1 MVSRRLALLLVAA
14 FAIVFNFLLPQFA
27 SGQIPRRPPTLQ
39 EMTQPEA
46 TAPEGA
52 LAGPEAQFIA
62 TTAERIDRDHV
73 GIQVYRNGK
82 PVNLFPHFHELVTAT
97 PAGHQTGLDKL
108 VGTAVTLVP
117 SEKQAEQ
124 WDVYT
129 GVGGAGGRS
138 AGVPKLRASQ
148 WNIFTGVGGT
158 GELVLADNIF
168 KVHQVLLS
176 SRKSPIEVHVAGQI
190 HRLKPG
196 QALLVL

>member
-1 MVSRRLALLLVAA
+1 
-14 FAIVFNFLLPQFA
+14 
-27 SGQIPRRPPTLQ
+27 
-39 EMTQPEA
+39 
-46 TAPEGA
+46 
-52 LAGPEAQFIA
+52 
-62 TTAERIDRDHV
+62 V

-97 PAGHQTGLDKL
+97 PAGHPTGLDKL

>member
-27 SGQIPRRPPTLQ
+27 SGQIPRPQSLQ
-39 EMTQPEA
+39 EMTQSNATTSEA
-46 TAPEGA
+46 A

-62 TTAERIDRDHV
+62 TTTQRVDRDHV
-73 GIQVYRNGK
+73 GIQVYRKGK

-97 PAGHQTGLDKL
+97 PAARQKGFDKL
-108 VGTAVTLVP
+108 VGTSVTLVP
-117 SEKQAEQ
+117 SDKQTEQ
-124 WDVYT
+124 WDVFT
-129 GVGGAGGRS
+129 GVGGVSASSRGGPRL
-138 AGVPKLRASQ
+138 KWHQ
-148 WNIFTGVGGT
+148 WDIFTGVGGT
-158 GELVLADNIF
+158 GELILADNIF

-176 SRKSPIEVHVAGQI
+176 SRKSPIEIHIDGQI

>member
-1 MVSRRLALLLVAA
+1 MVSKRLALLLVAA

-27 SGQIPRRPPTLQ
+27 SGQIPRPPSLQ
-39 EMTQPEA
+39 EMTQPNA

-62 TTAERIDRDHV
+62 TTTQRVDRDHV

-97 PAGHQTGLDKL
+97 PAGHPTGLDKL

>member
-1 MVSRRLALLLVAA
+1 MVSRRFALFLVAA
-14 FAIVFNFLLPQFA
+14 FAIVVNFLTPKFA
-27 SGQIPRRPPTLQ
+27 PGQIPHPPTLEQ
-39 EMTQPEA
+39 MTQPTA
-46 TAPEGA
+46 TAPEETPAEPGA
-52 LAGPEAQFIA
+52 QIIA
-62 TTAERIDRDHV
+62 TTMQRVDRDHV

-82 PVNLFPHFHELVTAT
+82 PVELFSHFHELVTAT
-97 PAGHQTGLDKL
+97 PAGHQPGLDKL

-117 SEKQAEQ
+117 SEKQAEK

-129 GVGGAGGRS
+129 GVGVVAGRPGR
-138 AGVPKLRASQ
+138 PKLKPSQ

-176 SRKSPIEVHVAGQI
+176 SRKSPIEIHIDGQI